1 MRYFISI
8 LGIVALISTFVL
20 VGCDEQCDCECVG
33 GAEEA
38 TAEVQDGEA
47 VNAAAEAVPAES
59 QVSGT
64 TEEATEETTE
74 EVSADEAAETEE
86 VDEENADDGE
96 APVDSEDEAEETDA
110 PSEEEQAEDA
120 TE

>member
-1 MRYFISI
+1 MRYLISI
-8 LGIVALISTFVL
+8 LGIVALISTFGL
-20 VGCDEQCDCECVG
+20 VGCDEQCDCVCDG

-74 EVSADEAAETEE
+74 EAVVEAQEVLASEAAITFSNKIINIL
-86 VDEENADDGE
+86 ENKNKKY
-96 APVDSEDEAEETDA
+96 
-110 PSEEEQAEDA
+110 
-120 TE
+120 